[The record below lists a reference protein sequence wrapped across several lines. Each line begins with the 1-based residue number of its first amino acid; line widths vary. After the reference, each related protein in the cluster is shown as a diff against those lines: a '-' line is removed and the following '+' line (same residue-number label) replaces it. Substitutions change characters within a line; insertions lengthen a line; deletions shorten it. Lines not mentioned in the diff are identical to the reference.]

1 MADLNEPKK
10 ETDRVDGSP
19 HPNHRP
25 PASVEKEM
33 PPLNPLTPRSGP
45 TAETKPSLATLRPAP
60 APVRPPAVGLKV
72 TPSPSPIAPL
82 TSTPGTSKPGF
93 SSIGRPLENRGPVH
107 SGSPK
112 ESPRVADVPIKAAVQ
127 PGNIQ
132 SALPHS
138 PVIRSTPLPVAHS
151 PLKGL
156 GALAPA
162 RLCWAL
168 LGLSLLSLV
177 IQLWNYFS

>member
-1 MADLNEPKK
+1 MADLNQPKK
-10 ETDRVDGSP
+10 ETDRVDLSS
-19 HPNHRP
+19 HPTHRP

-33 PPLNPLTPRSGP
+33 PPINPLTPRSGP
-45 TAETKPSLATLRPAP
+45 AGAP

-72 TPSPSPIAPL
+72 TPSPSPGAPL
-82 TSTPGTSKPGF
+82 TSIPGASKPGF
-93 SSIGRPLENRGPVH
+93 SSTGRPLENRGPVQ

-112 ESPRVADVPIKAAVQ
+112 TGPRAADLPIKAAVQ

-132 SALPHS
+132 SAMPLA
-138 PVIRSTPLPVAHS
+138 PVIRSTPPPVAHS

-177 IQLWNYFS
+177 MQLWNYFS